1 MTQFVKID
9 LVAENLSLTVENVR
23 QLVRDR
29 QIPEVRLSRKIWR
42 LDLQRLKRPWPSW
55 QGWIGIDA
63 LFSGSLT
70 ADTPHYSRPAEMT
83 PGENRIVKSE
93 GLSSQDASI
102 SEHEAVGREWAC
114 DRDLAQKKN
123 TKKYLPCFSGSRIAI
138 NLTTLL

>member
-42 LDLQRLKRPWPSW
+42 FDLQRLKRPWSSW

-83 PGENRIVKSE
+83 SGENRIVKSE

>member
-9 LVAENLSLTVENVR
+9 LVAEKLSLTVENVR

-42 LDLQRLKRPWPSW
+42 FDLQRLKRPWPSW

-83 PGENRIVKSE
+83 SGENRIVKSE

-114 DRDLAQKKN
+114 
-123 TKKYLPCFSGSRIAI
+123 GSRSRSKKQYKKIF
-138 NLTTLL
+138 TLFFRLSYCH